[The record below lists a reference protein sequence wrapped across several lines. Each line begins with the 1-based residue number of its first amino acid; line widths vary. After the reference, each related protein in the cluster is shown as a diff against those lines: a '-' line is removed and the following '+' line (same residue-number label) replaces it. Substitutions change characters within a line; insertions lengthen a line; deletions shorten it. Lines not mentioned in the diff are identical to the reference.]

1 MEVLKMD
8 QHKVNILEVTAWL
21 AFFSQFVSEHLT
33 GISAIFTIG
42 LSGTGMILNFIKIR
56 KETKK

>member
-1 MEVLKMD
+1 MD
-8 QHKVNILEVTAWL
+8 QNKINILEVTAWL
-21 AFFSQFVSEHLT
+21 AFFSQFASEHLA